1 MPYIDAET
9 GEEVKI
15 KGADRGEKYF
25 SRWVY
30 SPLWELSFQS
40 KREADRADELWALVQ
55 AGEISQLLFQPKY
68 LLQGAFQDM
77 HGKRI
82 RAVHYQGDFQYDKG
96 GRSYV
101 EDSKGY
107 ATEIFKLKAKL
118 FKYRYPNIELRLV

>member
-55 AGEISQLLFQPKY
+55 AGEITGLLFQPKF
-68 LLQGAFQDM
+68 LLQPGFEDM
-77 HGKRI
+77 RGKKI
-82 RAVHYQGDFQYDKG
+82 RPIYLIGDFQYQRE
-96 GRSYV
+96 GRTLV
-101 EDSKGY
+101 EDTKGMR
-107 ATEIFKLKAKL
+107 TEVFNIKAKL